1 MQIRPAAQD
10 DLQACLEIYNHYVEH
25 SVATF
30 DTQPMIGSA
39 AQRWYDSHQHPAHP
53 LLLAEARGRVL
64 GYGCLSRWSIKAGY
78 DATAEVSVFVSPDQQ
93 RRGIGAALLEALL
106 GAAQRSGLRNLLARI
121 EAENTASI
129 SLFSRAGFR
138 SVGVMHET
146 GFKFGRWL
154 DVEIMEYLVESDPS
168 EEQPS

>member
-106 GAAQRSGLRNLLARI
+106 GAAVFEICWHESRRRIPPVSVCSRGLGFAPWASCMKRVSSSAAGWMLRSWNI
-121 EAENTASI
+121 
-129 SLFSRAGFR
+129 
-138 SVGVMHET
+138 
-146 GFKFGRWL
+146 
-154 DVEIMEYLVESDPS
+154 
-168 EEQPS
+168 